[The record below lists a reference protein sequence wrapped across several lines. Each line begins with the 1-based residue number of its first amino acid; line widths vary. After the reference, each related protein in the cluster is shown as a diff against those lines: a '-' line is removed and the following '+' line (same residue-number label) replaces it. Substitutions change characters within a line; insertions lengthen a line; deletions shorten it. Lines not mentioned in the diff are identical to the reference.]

1 MQHVFAAKKKGEKM
15 ATKEKKKK
23 SLGFGIALMLAIT
36 LGMGIS
42 GRLFVKHVDKSSPE
56 EKTAVEE
63 AVSETREPEES
74 EDFETQLIEQF
85 GLGEFEDILILHD
98 QDIEPVKLAAVYVR
112 DTASEMIFNLEGDDF
127 IEEVKAYAAEVS
139 TGRNKVKVVE
149 GEYEDY
155 HTITL
160 MANRVIVDSI
170 PVEVLRGYVEGDM
183 TLEELNPEED
193 FSEPIVSGKFYIW

>member
-1 MQHVFAAKKKGEKM
+1 M
-15 ATKEKKKK
+15 ATKEKK

-36 LGMGIS
+36 LGMGIA

-63 AVSETREPEES
+63 AVSEPDES
-74 EDFETQLIEQF
+74 EDFETQLINQF
-85 GLGEFEDILILHD
+85 GLGEFEDVLILHD
-98 QDIEPVKLAAVYVR
+98 QDIEPIKLAAVYVR
-112 DTASEMIFNLEGDDF
+112 DTTCEMMFNIEGNDL
-127 IEEVKAYAAEVS
+127 IEEVKAYARNIS

-149 GEYEDY
+149 GEYDDY

-160 MANRVIVDSI
+160 MANRVIVNSL

-183 TLEELNPEED
+183 TLEELNPEKD
-193 FSEPIVSGKFYIW
+193 FSETIVSGKFYIW

>member
-1 MQHVFAAKKKGEKM
+1 M

-23 SLGFGIALMLAIT
+23 SLGFGIALMLAVT
-36 LGMGIS
+36 SGMGTA
-42 GRLFVKHVDKSSPE
+42 GRLFVKHVDKALE

-63 AVSETREPEES
+63 AVSENREPEES

-85 GLGEFEDILILHD
+85 GLGEFEDVLILHD

-112 DTASEMIFNLEGDDF
+112 DTASEMSFKLEGDDL
-127 IEEVKAYAAEVS
+127 IEEVKAYASEVS
-139 TGRNKVKVVE
+139 TGKNKVKVVE

-170 PVEVLRGYVEGDM
+170 PVEVLREYVEGDM